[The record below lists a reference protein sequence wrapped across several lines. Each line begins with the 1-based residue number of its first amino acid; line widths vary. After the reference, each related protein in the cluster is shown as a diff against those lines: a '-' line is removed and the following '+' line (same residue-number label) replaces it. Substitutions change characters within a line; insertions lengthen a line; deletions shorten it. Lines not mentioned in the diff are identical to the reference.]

1 MYTHT
6 RVYTAV
12 SVCPSTEGLIPLEL
26 AREVVGAGQ
35 TGLQSAGGTFS
46 SGTSLFSS

>member
-6 RVYTAV
+6 CICICLSIYRGTY
-12 SVCPSTEGLIPLEL
+12 SMEL
-26 AREVVGAGQ
+26 AREVVGARQ
-35 TGLQSAGGTFS
+35 MGLKSAGGTFS